1 MHYTASSCGE
11 GAVMEILK
19 LLLPFFSGGAIGAIF
34 TAWFQRRRDRMQPI
48 PLIERVNRLVSSE
61 LKGFV
66 LARLVGDGKD
76 GQSLEVVQN
85 VREYQL
91 TLRNTSHIHLH
102 NAEVQFDFP
111 SKDIEGRAERPLWSK
126 TTPIQVATKI
136 SEPWKGAFRY
146 CIPELP
152 PGDSIEF
159 TFRAVDPSS
168 AEYNV
173 ALYNGQQVVIKISKG
188 EPEARRSELWAKVAI
203 LFATFACIL
212 AIPTIVKY
220 LWKSPSA
227 PQTASIVT
235 KTTVVN
241 WAGCYLSVDTT
252 SEEMNS
258 DLPTHEGPWRI
269 DSYIINT
276 GTRRCFLKW
285 EFSQGDSFTIEPGN
299 SVKVMG
305 EYINTKPI
313 LTSVELLFGP
323 DGPKNKATVM
333 LYLREEL
340 KLEPSTH

>member
-1 MHYTASSCGE
+1 
-11 GAVMEILK
+11 MEILK
-19 LLLPFFSGGAIGAIF
+19 LLLTLISGGAVGAII
-34 TAWFQRRRDRMQPI
+34 TAWFQRRRARMQPI
-48 PLIERVNRLVSSE
+48 PLIERVNRLVSPE

-66 LARLVGDGKD
+66 LARLVGDGRE

-102 NAEVQFDFP
+102 NAEVQFEFP
-111 SKDIEGRAERPLWSK
+111 SKDIEGHAERPLWSK
-126 TTPIQVATKI
+126 TVPIQVATKI

-168 AEYNV
+168 AEYGV
-173 ALYNGQQVVIKISKG
+173 ALYNGGQVVIKISKG
-188 EPEARRSELWAKVAI
+188 EPEARRSELLGKVAI

-212 AIPTIVKY
+212 AIPTIFKY
-220 LWKSPSA
+220 LWKSPSAPPSA

-235 KTTVVN
+235 KATVID
-241 WAGCYLSVDTT
+241 WAGCSLNVKTT
-252 SEEMNS
+252 SDGMNS
-258 DLPTHEGPWRI
+258 DLPTQEGPWRI
-269 DSYIINT
+269 DSYIMNT

-285 EFSQGDSFTIEPGN
+285 ESSQGDSFPIEPGS
-299 SVKVMG
+299 SVEVMG
-305 EYINTKPI
+305 EYVNTKPI

-333 LYLREEL
+333 LYHRG
-340 KLEPSTH
+340 EP

>member
-1 MHYTASSCGE
+1 
-11 GAVMEILK
+11 MEILK
-19 LLLPFFSGGAIGAIF
+19 LLMTLISGGAVGAII
-34 TAWFQRRRDRMQPI
+34 TALFQRRRARMQPI
-48 PLIERVNRLVSSE
+48 PLIERVNRLVSPE

-66 LARLVGDGKD
+66 LARLVGDGRE

-102 NAEVQFDFP
+102 NAEVQFEFP
-111 SKDIEGRAERPLWSK
+111 SKDIEGHAERPLWSK
-126 TTPIQVATKI
+126 TIPIQIATKI

-168 AEYNV
+168 AEYGV
-173 ALYNGQQVVIKISKG
+173 ALYNGGQVVIKISKG
-188 EPEARRSELWAKVAI
+188 EPEARRSELFGRVAI
-203 LFATFACIL
+203 LFVTFTCIL
-212 AIPTIVKY
+212 TILTIFKY
-220 LWKSPSA
+220 LWKSPSAPTSA

-235 KTTVVN
+235 KATVID
-241 WAGCYLSVDTT
+241 WAGCSLNVDTT

-258 DLPTHEGPWRI
+258 GPPTQEGPWRI
-269 DSYIINT
+269 DSYIMNT

-285 EFSQGDSFTIEPGN
+285 GSSQGDSFPIEPGN
-299 SVKVMG
+299 SVEVMG
-305 EYINTKPI
+305 EYVNTKPI

-323 DGPKNKATVM
+323 DGPKNKATVN
-333 LYLREEL
+333 LYERGT
-340 KLEPSTH
+340 P